1 MGTTGIRG
9 RILEIET
16 ELASIVKSEDSAV
29 FRNLMLNLY
38 SVLVSK
44 EGLRYFN
51 SIFSASGAA
60 GSFIAKDTE
69 DYLSE
74 LWLEA
79 YKRYDP
85 AKGPLLSFLTSRMK
99 SRIVDDMRK
108 ANGIVGLP
116 KDGEERKAVKITSID
131 EPVKR
136 NGEEIRDSSILDKI
150 GSGLQDSG
158 IEDELSKSVIMDEQ
172 LHELASQILHFMDRK
187 SPKNK
192 KDKSDNTYLYYKL
205 CYSTDIINYLKETC
219 NTGDFRHER
228 DTMGAMHFSFTNFC
242 TDRQEPY
249 SSPAALTAAAIL
261 RKKLAR
267 NGEVLPEDKV
277 RENTREDRLAVPLQ
291 NEVVRGYLHRK
302 EDLQISSAAVSKA
315 VRKYRKDMHDR
326 LLEKELSYADIFYHD
341 SP

>member
-9 RILEIET
+9 RILDIET
-16 ELASIVKSEDSAV
+16 KLASIDKSEDSAV
-29 FRNLMLNLY
+29 FGNLMLNLY

-51 SIFSASGAA
+51 SIFSGSGAA
-60 GSFIAKDTE
+60 GAYIAKDSE

-79 YKRYDP
+79 YNRYDP
-85 AKGPLLSFLTSRMK
+85 AQGHLLSFLTSRMK
-99 SRIVDDMRK
+99 SRIIDDMRK
-108 ANGIVGLP
+108 VNGIVGLP

-131 EPVKR
+131 APVKS
-136 NGEEIRDSSILDKI
+136 NGEEVRDSNVLDWI
-150 GSGLQDSG
+150 GTGLQNQG
-158 IEDELSKSVIMDEQ
+158 VEEEYSKSVLMDEQ
-172 LHELASQILHFMDRK
+172 LYELASQILRFMDHK

-205 CYSTDIINYLKETC
+205 CYSTDMINYLKLTC
-219 NTGDFRHER
+219 NTGVFRHER

-267 NGEVLPEDKV
+267 NEEVLPEDKV
-277 RENTREDRLAVPLQ
+277 NEKNKESRLAVPLQ

-302 EDLQISSAAVSKA
+302 EDLKISSAAVSKA
-315 VRKYRKDMHDR
+315 VKKYRKDMYER
-326 LLEKELSYADIFYHD
+326 LLEKNLSYAAIFDPD